1 MLAMTHGL
9 NILTFRIRK
18 RGLLRKKDRTCLIG
32 FKDISTAVTL
42 KNSFQ
47 ANKRHVFQ
55 LNDYVATFNSP
66 IIVDNIKVSC
76 IQSMKDLSQVVIVNN
91 YALFIV
97 DLIYDD
103 DYMTG
108 TMYDVHHEPSIA
120 YLEDLFKKS

>member
-18 RGLLRKKDRTCLIG
+18 KGLLRKEDRTCLIG
-32 FKDISTAVTL
+32 FKDIRTVTTL

-47 ANKRHVFQ
+47 ANKSYVFQ

-66 IIVDNIKVSC
+66 PVMDNIKVSC
-76 IQSMKDLSQVVIVNN
+76 IQSMTSLSQVVIVNN

-97 DLIYDD
+97 DLIYD

-120 YLEDLFKKS
+120 YLEDLFKK